1 MEKFVEWIEEDV
13 KKIAN
18 IPDVEM
24 IFGPDEL
31 DQFNGATKCWIC
43 KGEFV
48 DTAYEKGYRKNEKV
62 KDHCHYTGRFRG
74 AAHNSCNLKYKKP
87 KFIPVV
93 FHNLSGYDSHLFI
106 KNLGYTAGNIDCIPN
121 NEEKYISF
129 TKNIV
134 TGSYTNKEGKTKPIK
149 HKIRFIDSFKFM
161 STSLD
166 SLVNNLPKEAFN
178 NLEGCYKGEKLS
190 LVKRKGVYPYEYM
203 DSLER
208 LDETQLPPKEAFYS
222 KLMGEGIS
230 NEDYEHAKKV
240 WEVFDMKTLQD
251 YHDLYNKTDVLLLAD
266 VFENFRKICLN
277 NYKLDPAHYFT
288 APGLAWDACL
298 KMTNVEL
305 ELLSD
310 IDMLFMIEKGIRGGV
325 SMISNRYGKANNK
338 YMGKSFNEKE
348 PSKYIQ
354 YLDANNL
361 YGWAMSNPLPT
372 HGFKRMKVDELET
385 WELHSCILEVDLEYP
400 KSLHDLHNDYPLA
413 PEQIVVNK
421 ISKLIPN
428 LGDKKKYIL
437 HYENL
442 KQCLRLGLKLTHIHR
457 GIKFKESPWL
467 EKYISLNTKLRTE
480 AKNEFEKDFF
490 KLMNNSVFGKTME
503 NIRNRVVINLVNKKK
518 QAEKLSAK
526 PNFKHCYIFSEDLVA
541 IHMKKTKLDFDKPVY
556 LGMCILDLSKTL
568 MYDFHYNYIK
578 QKYGDK
584 AKLLLTDTDSLMYE
598 IQTEDFYKDING
610 DVKNRFDTSGYPP
623 GHPSGIPSGF
633 NKKVL
638 GMFKDEVNG
647 NVIDEFVGLKAKL
660 YSYKMFEGEES
671 KKCKG
676 VKKSVVK
683 KSITHKDYKK
693 CLTDRKPQLRK
704 MNGIRSYK
712 HNVFTEEVNKV
723 ALSADDD
730 KRYILEDG
738 INTLALGHY
747 RIL

>member
-1 MEKFVEWIEEDV
+1 
-13 KKIAN
+13 
-18 IPDVEM
+18 
-24 IFGPDEL
+24 
-31 DQFNGATKCWIC
+31 
-43 KGEFV
+43 
-48 DTAYEKGYRKNEKV
+48 
-62 KDHCHYTGRFRG
+62 
-74 AAHNSCNLKYKKP
+74 
-87 KFIPVV
+87 
-93 FHNLSGYDSHLFI
+93 
-106 KNLGYTAGNIDCIPN
+106 
-121 NEEKYISF
+121 
-129 TKNIV
+129 
-134 TGSYTNKEGKTKPIK
+134 
-149 HKIRFIDSFKFM
+149 
-161 STSLD
+161 
-166 SLVNNLPKEAFN
+166 
-178 NLEGCYKGEKLS
+178 
-190 LVKRKGVYPYEYM
+190 
-203 DSLER
+203 
-208 LDETQLPPKEAFYS
+208 
-222 KLMGEGIS
+222 
-230 NEDYEHAKKV
+230 
-240 WEVFDMKTLQD
+240 MKTLQD
-251 YHDLYNKTDVLLLAD
+251 YHDLYNVTDVLLLAD
-266 VFENFRKICLN
+266 VFENFRNICLD

-298 KMTNVEL
+298 KITGVEL

-310 IDMLFMIEKGIRGGV
+310 IDMLLMIEEGIRGGV

-338 YMGKSFNEKE
+338 YMGESFNEKE

-361 YGWAMSNPLPT
+361 YGWAMSKPLPT
-372 HGFKRMKVDELET
+372 HGFEWMKVDELET

-413 PEQIVVNK
+413 PEQIMVNK

-442 KQCLRLGLKLTHIHR
+442 KQYLRLGLKLTHIHS
-457 GIKFKESPWL
+457 GIKFKERPWL
-467 EKYISLNTKLRTE
+467 EKYISLNTKLRTG

-490 KLMNNSVFGKTME
+490 KLMNNAVFGKTME
-503 NIRNRVVINLVNKKK
+503 NIRNRVDIKLVNNKK

-526 PNFKHCYIFSEDLVA
+526 PNFKHCNIFSEDLVA

-556 LGMCILDLSKTL
+556 LGMCILDLSKSL

-610 DVKNRFDTSGYPP
+610 DVKDRFDTSGYPP
-623 GHPSGIPSGF
+623 DHPSGIPSGF

-647 NVIDEFVGLKAKL
+647 NVIDEFVGLRAKL

-683 KSITHKDYKK
+683 KSITHEDYKK
-693 CLTDRKPQLRK
+693 CLTDQKPQLRK
-704 MNGIRSYK
+704 MNVIRSHK

-723 ALSADDD
+723 ALSANDD